1 SKCKNAR
8 LLPIPPERGGS
19 PKLLPIAVNGG
30 VRTDGG
36 RTHRFAHTGIG
47 IAAGIKTGT
56 AYAKTRGVTRA
67 RIDVMLESADACG
80 ASQTLAREVFDV
92 MRSVDAPVVFDA
104 NMTENERGFYSDGV
118 LHLNPKKAD
127 IRTYLHELA
136 HDTERKSGY
145 SEYASYVLGNLRKSQ
160 DYDEYRTIITEKYRA
175 EGKNLADA
183 DLDHEMVAAFTE
195 SALGDADFIARLRSD
210 APNVFRQ
217 FKQWLDDCITRFR
230 AKKNL
235 TPEEREIYDRM
246 QTSRRLFESAL
257 QSERTGAADGGKQ
270 SALTET
276 LKDGTPVYKTDFL
289 PGTTQKE
296 KRAKFKERIM
306 TIFNLGAVSKKI
318 DVKKINVFG
327 DKYTI
332 SKNLFGD
339 IYASDEEKRAKI
351 NALYDMADILNR
363 AEFIGKRPEP
373 SYASDVPPKNAAHE
387 GVKYWHKFKTDI
399 ILDGAPYTV
408 IFNICDKGKEQFAYL
423 IEFKEKE
430 RPTCHTVNKDFGLKC
445 RALFLTPRYHK
456 RNPVSTLLYAK
467 V

>member
-1 SKCKNAR
+1 QFSDELLTPNTTTKAPEMEGYLDGHEHYSNDVPYGEKPIKRESTEVDQPGMSDAERLYRDGRGRDNQGDADGTENTEREHNGPGRDSQTWQFSDELLTTNTTAKAPDTSGAFSMPENVGNADGDGAGTVGRVENVPYSDARGTDGGRTYVFDPTETGFQSRAFVPSVKNAR

-30 VRTDGG
+30 ARTDGG

-118 LHLNPKKAD
+118 LHLNPQKAD

-160 DYDEYRTIITEKYRA
+160 DYDEYRTIIAKKYRA

-246 QTSRRLFESAL
+246 QT
-257 QSERTGAADGGKQ
+257 AA
-270 SALTET
+270 
-276 LKDGTPVYKTDFL
+276 
-289 PGTTQKE
+289 
-296 KRAKFKERIM
+296 
-306 TIFNLGAVSKKI
+306 
-318 DVKKINVFG
+318 
-327 DKYTI
+327 
-332 SKNLFGD
+332 
-339 IYASDEEKRAKI
+339 
-351 NALYDMADILNR
+351 NR
-363 AEFIGKRPEP
+363 AR
-373 SYASDVPPKNAAHE
+373 
-387 GVKYWHKFKTDI
+387 
-399 ILDGAPYTV
+399 
-408 IFNICDKGKEQFAYL
+408 
-423 IEFKEKE
+423 
-430 RPTCHTVNKDFGLKC
+430 
-445 RALFLTPRYHK
+445 
-456 RNPVSTLLYAK
+456 
-467 V
+467 